1 MYDEIDEIDEI
12 DDIDGVDMLS
22 IGIRFMIY
30 LLRRLG

>member
-1 MYDEIDEIDEI
+1 MYDEIDEI
-12 DDIDGVDMLS
+12 DDIDGVVMLS

>member
-1 MYDEIDEIDEI
+1 MYDEI
-12 DDIDGVDMLS
+12 DDIDDIDGVVMLS